1 MMSTHPALPERD
13 RRILGVLV
21 QGYIDDGEPISSLW
35 LASRGF
41 GVSSATLRHVLARLE
56 EQGYVRQPHTSS
68 GRVPTDLGYRCYVD
82 QLLTERR
89 SSRATRQ
96 VEARLRRAGTVD
108 DLLTHASQEVARASQ
123 QLSFAIAPAA
133 QTGTLEHLDFVP
145 LDGGKVL
152 VVVVST
158 GGHVSHKVI
167 EPSEPYRPQEL
178 QQAATYLNREF
189 KGQSLIAVRQAV
201 LERLR
206 EERNLYDALMARALH
221 LANTTFADM
230 ALHPTVFI
238 QGTSMLL
245 EDVGG
250 ESPDVTLQTLRTLL
264 RMIEEK
270 TRLIQLL
277 DDYISGNGLTIVIGS
292 EHHAPDLQRFSLVA
306 ATYSDGHGTGA
317 VGVIGPTR
325 MRYSRVIN
333 AVEGL
338 SKAIGRMVT
347 PRA

>member
-1 MMSTHPALPERD
+1 MSTHPELPERD

-21 QGYIDDGEPISSLW
+21 QRYIDDGEPISSLW

-41 GVSSATLRHVLARLE
+41 GVSSATLRNILARLE
-56 EQGYVRQPHTSS
+56 EQGYVRQPHTSA

-82 QLLTERR
+82 QLLAERR
-89 SSRATRQ
+89 TSRPTAQ

-133 QTGTLEHLDFVP
+133 NSATLEHLDLVL
-145 LDGGKVL
+145 LDGGKIL
-152 VVVVST
+152 VVVILT
-158 GGHVSHKVI
+158 GGHISHKVI
-167 EPSEPYRPQEL
+167 EPSEPYRMSEL
-178 QQAATYLNREF
+178 QEAANYLNSEF
-189 KGQSLIAVRQAV
+189 KGQSLVAVRQAV
-201 LERLR
+201 LQRLR
-206 EERNLYDALMARALH
+206 EERSLYDELMARALQ

-230 ALHPTVFI
+230 CSEPAVII
-238 QGTSMLL
+238 QGTSLLL
-245 EDVGG
+245 EDMGG
-250 ESPDVTLQTLRTLL
+250 ESAEVTIETLRTLL

-270 TRLIQLL
+270 ARLVRLL
-277 DDYISGNGLTIVIGS
+277 DDYINAGGLTIVIGS
-292 EHHAPDLQRFSLVA
+292 EHHSPDLQRFALIA
-306 ATYSDGHGTGA
+306 ATYSDGRGTGA

-338 SKAIGRMVT
+338 SKAISRMVNA
-347 PRA
+347 RS

>member
-1 MMSTHPALPERD
+1 MSMHPALPERD

-21 QGYIDDGEPISSLW
+21 QAYIDDGEPISSLW

-41 GVSSATLRHVLARLE
+41 GVSSATVRNILARLE
-56 EQGYVRQPHTSS
+56 EQGYLRQPHTSA
-68 GRVPTDLGYRCYVD
+68 GRVPTDLGYRTYVD
-82 QLLTERR
+82 QLLAERR
-89 SSRATRQ
+89 SSRPAPQ
-96 VEARLRRAGTVD
+96 VEARLRRAGTFD

-133 QTGTLEHLDFVP
+133 GTTALGHLDFVP
-145 LDGGKVL
+145 LDGGKIL

-158 GGHVSHKVI
+158 GGHVTHKVI
-167 EPSEPYRPQEL
+167 EPAEPFRHQDL
-178 QQAATYLNREF
+178 QAAANYLNSEF
-189 KGQSLIAVRQAV
+189 RGQSLIAVREAV

-206 EERNLYDALMARALH
+206 EERILYDELMSRALR

-230 ALHPTVFI
+230 VSEPAVFI
-238 QGTSMLL
+238 QGTSLLL
-245 EDVGG
+245 EDIGA
-250 ESPDVTLQTLRTLL
+250 ESSEITLHTLRTLL

-270 TRLIQLL
+270 TRLIELL
-277 DDYISGNGLTIVIGS
+277 DGYISGNGLTIVIGS
-292 EHHAPDLQRFSLVA
+292 EHHMPDLQRFSLIA

-325 MRYSRVIN
+325 MRYSRAIN

-338 SKAIGRMVT
+338 SKAIGRTVT
-347 PRA
+347 NRS